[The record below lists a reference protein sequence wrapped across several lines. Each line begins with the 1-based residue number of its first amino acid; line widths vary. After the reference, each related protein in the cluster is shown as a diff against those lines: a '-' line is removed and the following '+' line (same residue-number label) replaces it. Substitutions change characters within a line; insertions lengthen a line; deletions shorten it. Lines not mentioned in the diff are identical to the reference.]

1 VEKITI
7 EVPPA
12 LAGELMMDGIA
23 ERANTW
29 RGADVVSLLT
39 LAVDSTSAVM
49 AVVVS
54 RTAIA
59 EIARRFVQHR
69 VKAAG
74 PAPEVT
80 ILIKTRGGERVLVE
94 VNDTGGRL
102 RLAALVELA
111 MDEASNDG

>member
-1 VEKITI
+1 
-7 EVPPA
+7 
-12 LAGELMMDGIA
+12 MMDAIA
-23 ERANTW
+23 ERVNVW

-59 EIARRFVQHR
+59 EIAKRFVQAR
-69 VKAAG
+69 AKSAG

-111 MDEASNDG
+111 VAEASNDG